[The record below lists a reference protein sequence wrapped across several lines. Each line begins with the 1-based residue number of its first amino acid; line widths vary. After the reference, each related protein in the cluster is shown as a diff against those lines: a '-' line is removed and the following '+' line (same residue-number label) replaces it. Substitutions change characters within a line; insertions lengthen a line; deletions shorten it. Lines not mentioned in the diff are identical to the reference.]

1 MTQLVFIM
9 FLVLI
14 LIIIGIII
22 ISIYLKIRKKIRNL
36 SQQIYGVDDI
46 IKGIKK
52 QEELYENTPKSIS
65 AMTRIY
71 LPHISKDFPYFN
83 WDDYKSKTE
92 SLIMAYLNSLET
104 KSGIDLDY
112 VSLSLK
118 NKVDNGW
125 HQIETQLQRR
135 YDLIPN
141 LIETVKGYA
150 AHEKEVFENITAQR
164 AQVVSASTVAQ
175 KAQAESGVTSALK
188 TLFAVAEN
196 YPDLKASQNFTELQ
210 VELSNTENKIA
221 FARQFYN
228 DTVTQFNTA
237 IDVFPKNI
245 IAKALGFTKREYF
258 EVDEP
263 EVRKA
268 PTVKF

>member
-1 MTQLVFIM
+1 MTVLLVIAV
-9 FLVLI
+9 VLI
-14 LIIIGIII
+14 GFGIIM
-22 ISIYLKIRKKIRNL
+22 Y
-36 SQQIYGVDDI
+36 
-46 IKGIKK
+46 
-52 QEELYENTPKSIS
+52 
-65 AMTRIY
+65 
-71 LPHISKDFPYFN
+71 
-83 WDDYKSKTE
+83 
-92 SLIMAYLNSLET
+92 NSL
-104 KSGIDLDY
+104 
-112 VSLSLK
+112 VSLK

-150 AHEKEVFENITAQR
+150 AHEKEVFENVTAQR

-245 IAKALGFTKREYF
+245 IAKAIGFTKREYF